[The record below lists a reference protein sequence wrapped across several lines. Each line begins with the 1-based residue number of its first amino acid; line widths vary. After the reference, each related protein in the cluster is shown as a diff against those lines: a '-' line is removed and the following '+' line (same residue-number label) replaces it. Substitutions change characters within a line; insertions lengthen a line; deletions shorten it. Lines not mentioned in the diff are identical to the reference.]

1 MRMLHG
7 KNLTQLKLFVPE
19 IDKSG
24 KKFQKCFANIYSS
37 RLHIILYPYP
47 ILIFVAGVGAS
58 GTGSYHWAG

>member
-37 RLHIILYPYP
+37 RLHIIL
-47 ILIFVAGVGAS
+47 LIFVAGVGAS